1 VTVCSEPA
9 TGNYSEEQKSPGH
22 SSSTIGGSSFQQ
34 RTPPG
39 GNSSSLSVGDMEAD
53 SNGGSTRN
61 PVTSSMDD
69 RIVGIVAG
77 TLAAFGLLLIG
88 VVVFCIV
95 CRRRR
100 FAAAKKSAA
109 GKVPVNRPN
118 YAAAISGRLS
128 NDVILTSSGRKTSNG
143 GNAYSNSTAY
153 GAAVTSLLQQQ
164 QLPGIDDGYD
174 DDDIIKVAPPA
185 PVCENGIGGYDT
197 YNHLGDVVGLQ
208 PRRPLP
214 DVPRLPVDLGGSQQA
229 DLIFE
234 HRAIIHGYELK
245 LCN

>member
-1 VTVCSEPA
+1 
-9 TGNYSEEQKSPGH
+9 
-22 SSSTIGGSSFQQ
+22 
-34 RTPPG
+34 
-39 GNSSSLSVGDMEAD
+39 
-53 SNGGSTRN
+53 
-61 PVTSSMDD
+61 MDD

-100 FAAAKKSAA
+100 FAANKKSAG
-109 GKVPVNRPN
+109 GKVPANRPN
-118 YAAAISGRLS
+118 YAAAISGRLG

-174 DDDIIKVAPPA
+174 DDEVIKVAPPA
-185 PVCENGIGGYDT
+185 AVCENGIGGYDA
-197 YNHLGDVVGLQ
+197 YNHPNDVLGLQ

-214 DVPRLPVDLGGSQQA
+214 DVPRLPVDVGGLLHAAFITIYSNN
-229 DLIFE
+229 
-234 HRAIIHGYELK
+234 HSGYRLST
-245 LCN
+245 